1 MNFLCE
7 LLCMSSTQCDLDC
20 VIAKHDTN
28 IEIEK
33 KKFDTSVYGSTS
45 GACTVRCL
53 CMCMRCRHTL
63 TLFLYSVFSVYRL
76 CLIHT
81 GARDL
86 VVCKYPLWASV
97 KCESW
102 NHLNR
107 QKPVLDYPSKNLYVG
122 RVLSWRTCWL
132 ALPIGYYSNTHMRG
146 RELFFR
152 YSMIRLFIGG

>member
-1 MNFLCE
+1 MLGFSLKKIQPPRTEVRLSFELFDLPKPKTFSQKTAITNNFDTLYVYMNFLCE

-63 TLFLYSVFSVYRL
+63 TL
-76 CLIHT
+76 
-81 GARDL
+81 A
-86 VVCKYPLWASV
+86 PL
-97 KCESW
+97 
-102 NHLNR
+102 
-107 QKPVLDYPSKNLYVG
+107 
-122 RVLSWRTCWL
+122 
-132 ALPIGYYSNTHMRG
+132 
-146 RELFFR
+146 
-152 YSMIRLFIGG
+152 